1 MQLPDPSSQRFKNL
15 AGLVALI
22 AAGGLAF
29 WAFGPK
35 TKQGQAAYAAMSG
48 PQQAIAAKLLALPP
62 GAPVSAVSAILG
74 TPFENQDVFARWRG
88 PVTPEK
94 TRILAQFP
102 GKKLNKL
109 TYLATDL
116 TWSWTIQSNGQRMV
130 VVEAK

>member
-1 MQLPDPSSQRFKNL
+1 MSHGYESGRLNLPFV
-15 AGLVALI
+15 GI
-22 AAGGLAF
+22 ATFAKKPYIAD
-29 WAFGPK
+29 WD
-35 TKQGQAAYAAMSG
+35 
-48 PQQAIAAKLLALPP
+48 AIEAD
-62 GAPVSAVSAILG
+62 VAILG
-74 TPFENQDVFARWRG
+74 APFENQDVFARWRG

>member
-15 AGLVALI
+15 AGLVAVI
-22 AAGGLAF
+22 AAGGIAF

-35 TKQGQAAYAAMSG
+35 TQHGKAAYAAMSE
-48 PQQAIAAKLLALPP
+48 PQRAIAAKLLALPP

-74 TPFENQDVFARWRG
+74 APSENQDVFARWRG

-130 VVEAK
+130 VVEEK